1 MGHSADYQTELYSQ
15 QLERLVRILSDQGE
29 NLLGVGLK
37 ELASSAF
44 EQAERLKLVN
54 IHLKNMMAR

>member
-1 MGHSADYQTELYSQ
+1 MGHSTDYQTELYSQ
-15 QLERLVRILSDQGE
+15 QLERLVQILSDQGE
-29 NLLGVGLK
+29 NLRGVGLN

-44 EQAERLKLVN
+44 EQAERLKRAN